1 MTRGKLIAFFGY
13 GAAAAAIGLALMA
26 LPNSPAIAQQPPRE
40 GCVAVTKSEYTSAKR
55 EKLLRNRYGG
65 YVRTGRVLHRF
76 YWYCR

>member
-13 GAAAAAIGLALMA
+13 AAAAIGLALA
-26 LPNSPAIAQQPPRE
+26 VLPISPAAAQQPPRA
-40 GCVAVTKSEYTSAKR
+40 GCVAVTKSEYASAKR
-55 EKLLRNRYGG
+55 EKLLHNRYGG

>member
-13 GAAAAAIGLALMA
+13 AAAAIGLALMA
-26 LPNSPAIAQQPPRE
+26 LPISSANAQQPPRE
-40 GCVAVTKSEYTSAKR
+40 GCAAVTKSEYTSAMK
-55 EKLLRNRYGG
+55 EKLLRNRFGA